1 MLWKLKQR
9 LQNRLEKERGTVFKD
24 WGGKIRIAL
33 AFPNRYAVGMSNLG
47 FQFVYEALNRFENI
61 VCERVFYPEPEEVEL
76 LKKSPGNL
84 LSVESQRPVVD
95 FHLLAFSVPYEN
107 DYTNVL
113 EMLRFAGIPARSG
126 ERGQNHPL
134 VSAGGVA
141 LFLNPE
147 PLAPFLD
154 FIFAGEAEA
163 LIPDFVAFWKEHENT
178 PASRPEILREL
189 GGSVPGIYVPSYYEA
204 AYKPDGTL
212 ESILPVPGC
221 GLPEKVA
228 YRRADL
234 TQSPPCR
241 TAVLPPDTEFSNVVL
256 LEDRRGCGRGCA
268 LLRGRFV
275 YRRLRYHGARELL
288 EITGREKVRDAGQD
302 RAGERRGVRSP

>member
-221 GLPEKVA
+221 GLPERGCA
-228 YRRADL
+228 QHGGAGRSL
-234 TQSPPCR
+234 QSPPCR

-256 LEDRRGCGRGCA
+256 LEDRARVRPGLRAFARPVCLPPAAVSRGAGAARN
-268 LLRGRFV
+268 
-275 YRRLRYHGARELL
+275 HGAREG
-288 EITGREKVRDAGQD
+288 TGCRPGS
-302 RAGERRGVRSP
+302 GW